1 MSQRLAKSLIVKDSL
16 LQLSQEDLHITKS
29 YMFIRI
35 IKVWRN
41 DKTLRVTRVAE
52 EAICNDR

>member
-16 LQLSQEDLHITKS
+16 LQHSQEDLHITKS

-41 DKTLRVTRVAE
+41 DKALRVARVAE